1 MKRFDEKGQPVT
13 LMKGIAYSK
22 KIRDYRP
29 AFICRGEN
37 VPKLFVQYLRRSGL
51 EHLIPARALQEANF
65 VCK

>member
-22 KIRDYRP
+22 QIRDYRS

-37 VPKLFVQYLRRSGL
+37 VPKPLVQYLRRIGQ
-51 EHLIPARALQEANF
+51 EHLIPARALQEA
-65 VCK
+65 K